1 MLKKLKGKKKKTQ
14 PRILY
19 RAKLSF
25 KNEGEIKI
33 FADKQKM
40 REFVAGGLT
49 LKKY

>member
-1 MLKKLKGKKKKTQ
+1 MCSKNSKGKKKTQ

-19 RAKLSF
+19 IAKLSF
-25 KNEGEIKI
+25 KNESEIKI